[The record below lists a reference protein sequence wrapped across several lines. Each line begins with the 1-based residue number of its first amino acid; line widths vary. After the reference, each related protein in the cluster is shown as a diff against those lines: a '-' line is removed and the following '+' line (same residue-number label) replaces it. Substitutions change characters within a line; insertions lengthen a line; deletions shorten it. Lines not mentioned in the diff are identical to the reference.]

1 MARKALASL
10 CIIFA
15 CVTAAHSQARQ
26 GPNAPSAISVRGRIM
41 MEAGQP
47 EGLEVTLER
56 AEMQTIA
63 TTFSD
68 SIGNFEFRNLIP
80 ASYYVVIKASG
91 YEDVRQL
98 VPYGPS
104 TAGAPVYV
112 FLNKEP
118 FKVVAI
124 HRAPVVDVAELNRNY
139 PKRALEEYEAAQEE
153 SRKGNTSKAAEHLEL
168 AVSLAPDFYS
178 AHNGLGIA
186 YQKLQRYRDAEK
198 EFNQAREL
206 NARSV
211 DPLVNLGSMFI
222 QEAEDSSVT

>member
-1 MARKALASL
+1 MLRRALTSL
-10 CIIFA
+10 SVILA
-15 CVTAAHSQARQ
+15 VVTAAYSQVRQ
-26 GPNAPSAISVRGRIM
+26 NPITPSTTTVRGRIL
-41 MEAGQP
+41 MEGSQA
-47 EGLEVTLER
+47 EGIEVSLER

-153 SRKGNTSKAAEHLEL
+153 SRKGNTAKAAEHLEL

-178 AHNGLGIA
+178 AHNGL
-186 YQKLQRYRDAEK
+186 
-198 EFNQAREL
+198 
-206 NARSV
+206 
-211 DPLVNLGSMFI
+211 
-222 QEAEDSSVT
+222 